1 MSSIFACDLG
11 LNRKTLSRNFFCC
24 FVFRFREIFFNQH
37 WRQMRASLILLFG
50 KTKAFF
56 GKDTAR
62 KKTAFLHTLFVENE
76 RETSK
81 LKWGAMF
88 FYKVEGHM
96 PKLSSFGRGKN
107 FRPKKSLTSLLDA
120 ALQMFLP
127 KYYAGSHLIAPLWS
141 TSLCKTLFAFR
152 KHVLL
157 QAFQRNPCWTEL
169 KIIQA
174 REINIFLFGMA
185 FCKFKQNIWLL
196 WKESS
201 IELTWAS
208 SMTMRTSS
216 SKSSIDSTLNT
227 HTRKQTWRLWTPVKK
242 VFHKINLDI
251 QTGIK

>member
-24 FVFRFREIFFNQH
+24 FVFCFREIFFNQH

-96 PKLSSFGRGKN
+96 LKLSSFGRGKK
-107 FRPKKSLTSLLDA
+107 FRPKKSLTSLLHA
-120 ALQMFLP
+120 ALQLCLVFVLP
-127 KYYAGSHLIAPLWS
+127 LKTHLRRVCL
-141 TSLCKTLFAFR
+141 
-152 KHVLL
+152 
-157 QAFQRNPCWTEL
+157 
-169 KIIQA
+169 
-174 REINIFLFGMA
+174 
-185 FCKFKQNIWLL
+185 
-196 WKESS
+196 ESS
-201 IELTWAS
+201 P
-208 SMTMRTSS
+208 
-216 SKSSIDSTLNT
+216 LNSFF
-227 HTRKQTWRLWTPVKK
+227 RLESNP
-242 VFHKINLDI
+242 NY
-251 QTGIK
+251 

>member
-96 PKLSSFGRGKN
+96 PKLSSFGRGKK
-107 FRPKKSLTSLLDA
+107 FRPKKSLTSLLHA
-120 ALQMFLP
+120 ALQLLIKMVDYKNGPLSLAFP
-127 KYYAGSHLIAPLWS
+127 THKY
-141 TSLCKTLFAFR
+141 
-152 KHVLL
+152 
-157 QAFQRNPCWTEL
+157 
-169 KIIQA
+169 
-174 REINIFLFGMA
+174 IFY
-185 FCKFKQNIWLL
+185 
-196 WKESS
+196 
-201 IELTWAS
+201 
-208 SMTMRTSS
+208 
-216 SKSSIDSTLNT
+216 
-227 HTRKQTWRLWTPVKK
+227 
-242 VFHKINLDI
+242 
-251 QTGIK
+251 